1 MKIIIGG
8 ALGRMGRELAL
19 AAEGA
24 GVEVACG
31 VDVAY
36 AGQAAAFPIVTGY
49 ERIPADAD
57 VLIDFSRPDALPEL
71 LQAALTRRMPV
82 VLCATGYTD
91 VELSSIREAA
101 QTLPVLRSANMSLG
115 VNVLSELVSMAART
129 LEGFDVEIVEKHHRM
144 KADSPSGT
152 ALMIA
157 DAINEEAGGAY
168 HYVYDRHDVRQK
180 RDPHEIGL
188 HAVRG
193 GSIVGEHE
201 VLFCGP
207 DEVITLSHS
216 AASRGV
222 FANGAI
228 NAAVYLAGRKPG
240 LYTMADL
247 LGDLT

>member
-144 KADSPSGT
+144 KADGPSGT
-152 ALMIA
+152 ALMLA
-157 DAINEEAGGAY
+157 DALAESLPHESE
-168 HYVYDRHDVRQK
+168 YVYERHSVRQK
-180 RDPHEIGL
+180 RRREEIGISSM
-188 HAVRG
+188 RG
-193 GSIVGEHE
+193 GTIVGEHE
-201 VLFCGP
+201 VMFAGA
-207 DEVITLSHS
+207 DEVFTLKHS
-216 AASRGV
+216 ALSRDV
-222 FANGAI
+222 FASGAI
-228 NAAVYLAGRKPG
+228 AAARYIATVKEPG
-240 LYTMADL
+240 LYDMDDL
-247 LGDLT
+247 LGDM

>member
-129 LEGFDVEIVEKHHRM
+129 PGGLRCGNRGEAPPHEGRQSQRHR
-144 KADSPSGT
+144 
-152 ALMIA
+152 A
-157 DAINEEAGGAY
+157 DA
-168 HYVYDRHDVRQK
+168 
-180 RDPHEIGL
+180 L
-188 HAVRG
+188 
-193 GSIVGEHE
+193 
-201 VLFCGP
+201 
-207 DEVITLSHS
+207 
-216 AASRGV
+216 
-222 FANGAI
+222 
-228 NAAVYLAGRKPG
+228 
-240 LYTMADL
+240 
-247 LGDLT
+247 

>member
-36 AGQAAAFPIVTGY
+36 AGQAASFPIVTGY
-49 ERIPADAD
+49 ERIHADAD

-152 ALMIA
+152 ALMLY
-157 DAINEEAGGAY
+157 ES
-168 HYVYDRHDVRQK
+168 VQK
-180 RDPHEIGL
+180 EK
-188 HAVRG
+188 
-193 GSIVGEHE
+193 
-201 VLFCGP
+201 GP
-207 DEVITLSHS
+207 KRTLSMGATAALRS
-216 AASRGV
+216 ARPARWV
-222 FANGAI
+222 FMRC
-228 NAAVYLAGRKPG
+228 AAVPSPASTR
-240 LYTMADL
+240 
-247 LGDLT
+247 